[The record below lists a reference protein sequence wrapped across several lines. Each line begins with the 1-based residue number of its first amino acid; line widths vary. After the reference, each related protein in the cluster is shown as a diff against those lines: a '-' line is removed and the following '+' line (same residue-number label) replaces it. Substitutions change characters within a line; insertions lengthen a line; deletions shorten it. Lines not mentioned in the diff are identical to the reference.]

1 MSAEEWELTRR
12 DRMEHKRK
20 ESKMDTKK
28 VTELVLYKSKD
39 GEIQLDV
46 QLEQETVWLNREQ
59 LSVLFG
65 RDRTVVSRHIT
76 NVFKEGELEK
86 DVVCANFA
94 HTTPHGAIE
103 GKTQTKAVEYYNL
116 DVIISVGYR
125 VRSRQG
131 TQFRIWAT
139 NLLKQHLIQGYTLN
153 EKRMKQLGKVV
164 KLASDIS
171 KRKTLS
177 GDEASILLQTVSEYA
192 GALDLL
198 DDYDHQRV
206 AIGKMSRR
214 KAKSV
219 SYEEA
224 MHMVEVMRQK
234 FGDSAVFG
242 REKDESL
249 HGSLNAIMQ
258 SFGGQDVYPSV
269 EEKAAH
275 LLYFLVKNHS
285 FVDGNKRIAAAV
297 FLRFADKNKLLYDKE
312 GNKRI
317 ANNALVAM
325 TLMIAESR
333 PKEKQV
339 ITAMLT
345 NLIGGKG

>member
-1 MSAEEWELTRR
+1 MNTN
-12 DRMEHKRK
+12 K
-20 ESKMDTKK
+20 T
-28 VTELVLYKSKD
+28 TELVLYRSKD
-39 GEIQLDV
+39 GTIQLDA
-46 QLEQETVWLNREQ
+46 QLERKTIWLSQ
-59 LSVLFG
+59 KQMGLLFDKDTDTIG
-65 RDRTVVSRHIT
+65 LHIR
-76 NVFKEGELEK
+76 NVFREEELVESATTE
-86 DVVCANFA
+86 DSSVVQQ
-94 HTTPHGAIE
+94 E
-103 GKTQTKAVEYYNL
+103 GKRKVRRKVRFYNL

-125 VRSRQG
+125 VTSQRG
-131 TQFRIWAT
+131 TEFRIWAT
-139 NLLKQHLIQGYTLN
+139 HVLNQHIVQGYTLN
-153 EKRMKQLGKVV
+153 EKRLKELKQTL

-206 AIGKMSRR
+206 AIGKVSRR
-214 KAKSV
+214 KAKPV

-224 MHMVEVMRQK
+224 IHLVDVMRRK

-242 REKDESL
+242 KEKDESL

-297 FLRFADKNKLLYDKE
+297 FLRFSDKNKLLYDKE

-325 TLMIAESR
+325 TLMIAESH
-333 PKEKQV
+333 PQEKQV

-345 NLIGGKG
+345 NLIGGKR